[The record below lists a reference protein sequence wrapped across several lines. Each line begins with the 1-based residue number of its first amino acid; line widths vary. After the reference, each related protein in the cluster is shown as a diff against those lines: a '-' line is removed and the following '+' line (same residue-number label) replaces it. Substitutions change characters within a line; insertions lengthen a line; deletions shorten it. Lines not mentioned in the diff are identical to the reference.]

1 MRKAL
6 VLCAALLL
14 PSMGQAQF
22 VRETLKIPVLPL
34 TATTFEVIEA
44 DAAGGSH
51 IWCAAG
57 LYARKVLGLE
67 RGRLWVARGRQSS
80 DLAPGRKGV
89 IFSVEA
95 VPGEFLSP
103 IRSVR
108 RPGLSFS
115 IGHANAIC
123 READWRVRL
132 RSGV

>member
-6 VLCAALLL
+6 MVCAAILV
-14 PSMGQAQF
+14 PSLAQAQF
-22 VRETLKIPVLPL
+22 VRERFDIPVLPL

-44 DAAGGSH
+44 DAAGGSQ

-57 LYARKVLGLE
+57 IYARTVLGLE
-67 RGRLWVARGRQSS
+67 RGKLWVARERQDS
-80 DLAPGRKGV
+80 DRVPGRKSV
-89 IFSVEA
+89 VFSVEP
-95 VPGEFLSP
+95 VSGEILSP
-103 IRSVR
+103 LRSVR
-108 RPGLSFS
+108 KPGLSFS